1 MENKVSGA
9 TVKNRKEGRKDA
21 GRDFVRKLKLK
32 ATERERGA
40 NPIYSGF
47 IASQNAEWD
56 GGERLCE
63 R

>member
-32 ATERERGA
+32 ATEREREGRT
-40 NPIYSGF
+40 PFIQDLSLRKMQSGMG
-47 IASQNAEWD
+47 
-56 GGERLCE
+56 GGEAL
-63 R
+63 